1 VNISFIP
8 ILPGRGYLSKRA
20 IRKIHEKVEQ
30 EMMMAQLDRDIAFEA
45 WKREYEAWEKIRRAE
60 IAREI
65 QERRKASPSSPP
77 RTFPRTPPPPLPRFD
92 A

>member
-1 VNISFIP
+1 MNIPFIP
-8 ILPGRGYLSKRA
+8 ILPVYGYLSKRT

-30 EMMMAQLDRDIAFEA
+30 EMMMDQLALDAAFEA
-45 WKREYEAWEKIRRAE
+45 WEVEYEAWKKIRRAE

-77 RTFPRTPPPPLPRFD
+77 RTFPKTPPPPLPGID
-92 A
+92 S